1 MFSCPSC
8 NAMSI
13 SLKSKVRSSIFSP
26 ILCSACDAKFVISRT
41 VMFKA
46 VLISLGVVALWTA
59 IIALFSATLFAGL
72 GALLYGLI
80 VFVAAAVL
88 SGMTYYLFW
97 VAPLIRA

>member
-1 MFSCPSC
+1 MFDCPSC
-8 NAMSI
+8 KATSI
-13 SLKSKVRSSIFSP
+13 SLKSKLRSWIFSP

-41 VMFKA
+41 AMFKA
-46 VLISLGVVALWTA
+46 VLISLGAFALWTA
-59 IIALFSATLFAGL
+59 IIVLFAASLFTVL

-97 VAPLIRA
+97 VAPLIRV